1 MVVSDM
7 YPNIYWLSQASH
19 PSLSQRADDTLDL
32 SLSTEWVKTSSQS
45 SVDAIAGVSKSEIMT
60 H

>member
-1 MVVSDM
+1 M

-32 SLSTEWVKTSSQS
+32 SLSTEWVKTSLQS